1 MKKTLP
7 LFLAPLAL
15 GLAACDVEE
24 ERVLNQETGRCEA
37 TEYMAFDPV
46 NHAPQDARL
55 DAIDRMLGLFGEA
68 SADPTTAAAKA
79 QAIRDIYESPTTN
92 LAAKV
97 EGRTDV
103 HDPDAPLGAEMK
115 AEIEGALFMLEE
127 ADTAT
132 EVSIAKQ
139 RFEKAGMYRFL
150 FHSVLQELWAPSRK
164 HYDEAYG
171 YLGSGETNARGARR
185 GLASVA
191 TKRDDVNGTTL
202 AVEIF
207 DHLLVGACALETALD
222 ERAADEMKV
231 DDDPAYLAAAQ
242 AIDRKLRQVIA
253 YSIGH
258 EIFEIRKAGADVD
271 LALIKLE
278 EADGYFSILERSLLR
293 GTAAEKLLAE
303 ELREAID
310 DAKMT
315 GDGSWI
321 ADFPADDLLE
331 LIQDAFSITVKG

>member
-7 LFLAPLAL
+7 LLLTLLAL

-24 ERVLNQETGRCEA
+24 VRVLDQETGRCEA

-55 DAIDRMLGLFGEA
+55 DAIDRMLALFAEA

-79 QAIRDIYESPTTN
+79 KAIRDVYESPTTN

-115 AEIEGALFMLEE
+115 AAIDGALELLED
-127 ADTAT
+127 ASTAT

-139 RFEKAGMYRFL
+139 RFEKAGIYRFL

-171 YLGSGETNARGARR
+171 YLGSGETNAPGGRR

-191 TKRDDVNGTTL
+191 TKRDGVNGTTL
-202 AVEIF
+202 AEELF
-207 DHLLVGACALETALD
+207 DHLLVGACALETALN

-242 AIDRKLRQVIA
+242 AIDRKLRVVIA

-258 EIFEIRKAGADVD
+258 ELVEIRKAGADVD
-271 LALIKLE
+271 AALIKLE

-293 GTAAEKLLAE
+293 GTDAQKQLAE
-303 ELREAID
+303 ELRAAID
-310 DAKMT
+310 DAMAA

-321 ADFPADDLLE
+321 AGFPADDLLD
-331 LIQDAFSITVKG
+331 LINDAFSITVKG